1 MEISESNRQINV
13 FVPHEHVGYDLS
25 QEPVIRWKDESKEGE
40 IIRALPNFLDS
51 GFQNFL
57 ICDSVSLR
65 QIWGSQMGKPH
76 PLELRERVVAFVEEG
91 NTHRATAAHFRVS
104 IKFVNDMA
112 NLKRETGS
120 LAPKRQGNG
129 GWSKLGP
136 YEDWVRARLVGKSDL
151 TQEALARE
159 LHEEHGLRV
168 AVSTIGY
175 WLHRLGLTH
184 KKRPARS

>member
-1 MEISESNRQINV
+1 LLLLLKKATRTVRQRRI
-13 FVPHEHVGYDLS
+13 
-25 QEPVIRWKDESKEGE
+25 
-40 IIRALPNFLDS
+40 S
-51 GFQNFL
+51 GFRSN
-57 ICDSVSLR
+57 SST
-65 QIWGSQMGKPH
+65 IW
-76 PLELRERVVAFVEEG
+76 
-91 NTHRATAAHFRVS
+91 
-104 IKFVNDMA
+104 
-112 NLKRETGS
+112 ETGS